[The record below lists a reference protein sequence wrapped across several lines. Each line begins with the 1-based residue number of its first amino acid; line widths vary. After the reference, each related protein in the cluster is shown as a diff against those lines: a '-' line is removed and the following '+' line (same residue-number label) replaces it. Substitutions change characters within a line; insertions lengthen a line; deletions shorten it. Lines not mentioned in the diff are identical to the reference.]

1 MANGMV
7 SPTTKHV
14 NVLILYATAIAESGL
29 I

>member
-1 MANGMV
+1 MANDMV

-14 NVLILYATAIAESGL
+14 NILILYATAVAESGL